1 VRGATLPAEF
11 AYAVELLGDVGGHT
25 ISAYRRFVDTFVAQN
40 DRLPEQIAMGKPMT
54 PDLTVTFSTPDEM
67 VEAIRAELRRVAGV
81 FGRRPRPD
89 GSRTGQPATRQPCPT
104 PPPPRASHV
113 ANANTNGNGNAIQ
126 LGQHG
131 IDGLI
136 RDQGWR
142 RVPSAARNSLSGPA
156 ADGPPSG
163 REGGTAEGG
172 EYGRVVFEAPV
183 LMVDAGVPGLVEPDD
198 AGQAGRTG
206 PAEQVRDFARARDP
220 AHRGLRDQDRGTGER
235 ADLGDRGAE
244 HGN

>member
-1 VRGATLPAEF
+1 MAMRLNSIYEDLIDWTARVRGATLPAEF

-104 PPPPRASHV
+104 PPPSRVAHV

-142 RVPSAARNSLSGPA
+142 RVPSAARNSLSGSGCEWPA
-156 ADGPPSG
+156 VGGERVARRKAASMAGLFSPMPPVKTSASSRSRLVTRARRPPQLDALAAGNWLAPPAGPP
-163 REGGTAEGG
+163 
-172 EYGRVVFEAPV
+172 
-183 LMVDAGVPGLVEPDD
+183 
-198 AGQAGRTG
+198 
-206 PAEQVRDFARARDP
+206 
-220 AHRGLRDQDRGTGER
+220 
-235 ADLGDRGAE
+235 
-244 HGN
+244 